1 VLSRSGIIYNA
12 NTCSLITEDFQTL
25 PELLGHTSATL
36 EAAHVYVPNKFEN
49 VASHELPAL
58 KETVPPV
65 VEQFNEIQS
74 QVATTHRM
82 IDISLLL
89 YFSRTSIDVNNSC
102 AGTSFYPPFLHRCYP
117 RIRFLP
123 FAILPIQNYIQ
134 MSTSK
139 HHPSKTVTEQNPTP
153 CTSSAQHDSG
163 KINSDDLQKQVTF
176 IMYPL
181 WHTKTI
187 SKFFIQ
193 VHINTTKLPYLKKLS
208 RVPNSK
214 KGPTSTKT
222 LKFRNDSAQLHRE
235 KRGL

>member
-1 VLSRSGIIYNA
+1 MCHNSIRIFHFPTQPQISLLCRKNNNWLPSTKVLSGIGIIYNA
-12 NTCSLITEDFQTL
+12 NKCSLITEDFQTL

-102 AGTSFYPPFLHRCYP
+102 AGTSFYPPFLHRCYST
-117 RIRFLP
+117 IRFLP

-134 MSTSK
+134 LSTSK
-139 HHPSKTVTEQNPTP
+139 QRPNTNATEQNPTP
-153 CTSSAQHDSG
+153 CTS
-163 KINSDDLQKQVTF
+163 
-176 IMYPL
+176 
-181 WHTKTI
+181 
-187 SKFFIQ
+187 
-193 VHINTTKLPYLKKLS
+193 
-208 RVPNSK
+208 
-214 KGPTSTKT
+214 
-222 LKFRNDSAQLHRE
+222 
-235 KRGL
+235 